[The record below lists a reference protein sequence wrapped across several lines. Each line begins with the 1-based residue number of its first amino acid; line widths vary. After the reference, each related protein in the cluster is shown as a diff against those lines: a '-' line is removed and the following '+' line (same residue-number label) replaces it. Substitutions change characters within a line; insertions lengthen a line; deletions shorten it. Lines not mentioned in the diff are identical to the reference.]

1 MLISG
6 RKMFWPTST
15 REALALAITS
25 GSHSRNDEP
34 EWWRRNTRDLAAIA
48 LQALKRFSDL

>member
-6 RKMFWPTST
+6 RKKFWPTST

-25 GSHSRNDEP
+25 RVTFPKLWG
-34 EWWRRNTRDLAAIA
+34 
-48 LQALKRFSDL
+48 